1 MEKINKTSNDS
12 DIKNKYDYEIGE
24 FFPIENIHPLSK
36 TDQKI
41 IDDFHKLYFKLLEKQ
56 SGLEI
61 SWLGYSTGKM
71 TTDLWTYQE
80 IM

>member
-41 IDDFHKLYFKLLEKQ
+41 IDDFHILNCLKNSQVLNL
-56 SGLEI
+56 S
-61 SWLGYSTGKM
+61 
-71 TTDLWTYQE
+71 
-80 IM
+80 